1 MMGGGGGGQQW
12 VGRGGGNWE
21 VRMGYR
27 LGKGGRGRMGDG
39 TLQIL
44 YLIGANPTQA
54 SHDKRVGSI
63 AYTIKV

>member
-1 MMGGGGGGQQW
+1 MMGGGG
-12 VGRGGGNWE
+12 RRAAMGGGGE
-21 VRMGYR
+21 
-27 LGKGGRGRMGDG
+27 LGGKDGLKAGERGEGGGMGDG

-54 SHDKRVGSI
+54 SHHKRVGSI